1 VERPFEHRLLAGD
14 DVEDRVLEDH
24 PAILAGPR
32 LAAGTLGAVDGLEL
46 EVVDAGSPAAQWAL
60 TQYFEELAR
69 RFRDGFEAGGGLQDA
84 AATFR
89 EPYGRF
95 IVACVAG
102 RTVGCGGVQFV
113 SEETAEIKRMWVSP
127 DTRGHGVGKRLLARL
142 EDEARLAGRSKT
154 VLDTNGVLAEAIALY
169 RASGYSPT
177 ARYNDNP
184 YAELW
189 FEKSVGGRAGAA
201 GG

>member
-1 VERPFEHRLLAGD
+1 VA
-14 DVEDRVLEDH
+14 
-24 PAILAGPR
+24 
-32 LAAGTLGAVDGLEL
+32 AVDGLEL

-60 TQYFEELAR
+60 RQYFGELAR
-69 RFRDGFEAGGGLQDA
+69 RFVDGFEAGGGLEDA
-84 AATFR
+84 SATFR
-89 EPYGRF
+89 EPSGRF
-95 IVACVAG
+95 VVARLAS

-127 DTRGHGVGKRLLARL
+127 DTRGQGVGRRLLARL
-142 EDEARLAGRSKT
+142 EDEARLAGRAKI

-189 FEKSVGGRAGAA
+189 FEKSLAGQAGAA